1 MPNYVTFVEKES
13 WNSILKVQIFETFE
27 ITVITQENIEAKH
40 SICYLKCNAPNRILL
55 VFHNCSN
62 YNYRFIVKE
71 LANEFQGKFWV
82 SWGKHCKA

>member
-55 VFHNCSN
+55 VFHNC
-62 YNYRFIVKE
+62 
-71 LANEFQGKFWV
+71 
-82 SWGKHCKA
+82 